1 MLDRSQLDGVSPNFL
16 LNSLPGSKPVPVDEE
31 ELWREK
37 LNLVPRVQV
46 DLINPLIL
54 NYFLVSEK
62 T

>member
-1 MLDRSQLDGVSPNFL
+1 MGVSPNFL

-54 NYFLVSEK
+54 NYLVSEK